1 LNIQDVS
8 YQFQFTSDTYQT
20 LSINLEN
27 ELFVKLVEKK
37 ISQTSGCELTDHL
50 VDASIKNI

>member
-37 ISQTSGCELTDHL
+37 ISQTSGCELTGHL